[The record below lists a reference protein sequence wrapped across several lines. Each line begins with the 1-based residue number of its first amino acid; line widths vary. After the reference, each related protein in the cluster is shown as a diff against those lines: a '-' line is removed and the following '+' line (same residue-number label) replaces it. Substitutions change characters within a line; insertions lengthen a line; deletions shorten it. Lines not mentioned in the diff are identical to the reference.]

1 MKLLIAGHRRAV
13 SAAVL
18 LIAAA
23 SLAPAWAE
31 RTPTQAEV
39 EKARAEHPLPS
50 PEQLDAV
57 RGKNRQDTERA
68 LREAQKG
75 GANTPINITPGAGI
89 DIGALVEKY
98 RQNKH
103 AFDPEAA
110 QGRRNEQQGLLL
122 FVSLSMPA
130 ASLDRAIDQAAQA
143 GAALVGRG
151 LIKPG
156 DLNGTAE
163 QMGKLL
169 KNRNVSFLIDPT
181 LFQKFDIRQIPA
193 LVLLPGKTLPRC
205 ENSACNTPTPPHW
218 AIGGDVSLDYALEA
232 IGRAAPEARA
242 TVEPYLARLR
252 RGGFYD
258 RR

>member
-1 MKLLIAGHRRAV
+1 MSFRRLLCIA
-13 SAAVL
+13 L
-18 LIAAA
+18 LTGGVGWAAA
-23 SLAPAWAE
+23 AE
-31 RTPTQAEV
+31 RMPVPTQAEI
-39 EKARAEHPLPS
+39 EKARVEHPLPS
-50 PEQLDAV
+50 PEQLEAV

-75 GANTPINITPGAGI
+75 AATTPINITPGAGI

-98 RQNKH
+98 QQNQH
-103 AFDPEAA
+103 VFDPEAA
-110 QGRRNEQQGLLL
+110 QAKRNEQQGLLL

-130 ASLDRAIDQAAQA
+130 ASLDRAIDQAAQV
-143 GAALVGRG
+143 GGALVVRG

-163 QMGKLL
+163 HMGKLL

-181 LFQKFDIRQIPA
+181 LFHKFDIRQVPA

-205 ENSACNTPTPPHW
+205 ENNACNTPTPPHW
-218 AIGGDVSLDYALEA
+218 AISGDVSLDFALEA
-232 IGRAAPEARA
+232 IERAAPEARTA
-242 TVEPYLARLR
+242 VEPYLARLR

-258 RR
+258 RH

>member
-1 MKLLIAGHRRAV
+1 MHSNHFFHRTVA
-13 SAAVL
+13 L
-18 LIAAA
+18 LIAA
-23 SLAPAWAE
+23 LAMLPAWAE
-31 RTPTQAEV
+31 RMPTQAEI

-50 PEQLDAV
+50 PEQVDAI
-57 RGKNRQDTERA
+57 RSKNRQDTERA
-68 LREAQKG
+68 LREG
-75 GANTPINITPGAGI
+75 DRGANTQINITPGAGI
-89 DIGALVEKY
+89 DINALLEKY
-98 RQNKH
+98 QQNKNV
-103 AFDPEAA
+103 FDPEAA
-110 QGRRNEQQGLLL
+110 QARRNEQQGLLL

-130 ASLDRAIDQAAQA
+130 SSLDRAIDQAAQA
-143 GAALVGRG
+143 GAALVVRG

-163 QMGKLL
+163 RMGKLL

-218 AIGGDVSLDYALEA
+218 AISGDVSLDYALEA